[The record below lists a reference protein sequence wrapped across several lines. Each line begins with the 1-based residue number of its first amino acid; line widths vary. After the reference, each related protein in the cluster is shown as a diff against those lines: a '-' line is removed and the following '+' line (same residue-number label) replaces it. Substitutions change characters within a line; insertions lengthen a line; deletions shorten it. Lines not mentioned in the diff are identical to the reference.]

1 MEVQMQTQVCVQ
13 VQVQTQAQAQI
24 KWLESRIAYY
34 ESIGEHGLV
43 ELFKVALKSA
53 RLFGAVND

>member
-1 MEVQMQTQVCVQ
+1 MQTQVCVQ